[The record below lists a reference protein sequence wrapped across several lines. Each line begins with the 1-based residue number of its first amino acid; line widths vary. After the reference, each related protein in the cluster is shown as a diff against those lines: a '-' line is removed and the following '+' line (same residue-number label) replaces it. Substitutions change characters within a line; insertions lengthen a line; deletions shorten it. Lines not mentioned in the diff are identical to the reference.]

1 MIIRKPYAFLI
12 KNFKIIHLLLLIPML
27 YLAFKFGDIAS
38 FFREYVAAQYTTPE
52 TIIAGN
58 YITILIYIVLFLLI
72 IANSIIYLLM
82 KSKKKN
88 TLYYIIS
95 IIYYLILLA
104 STVLFYAS
112 MQSIEKGTMDQ
123 TFANFVRDM
132 GNILVIPVYLL
143 MVATVTKGLGFNYK
157 SFRFDGNV
165 DLQVTDDDDAEVE
178 LKIGADSYTVKR
190 KFVHILRELKY
201 YVLENKF
208 VFTCLGVGLTLLIII
223 VGYLNFEIYN
233 KKYNVYQ
240 AFALDSFTMTLKES
254 YISDVDYSGN
264 TIAEGKYYL
273 AVKIAIQNRTL
284 TDQSIDKS
292 NFRIFIGNKV
302 LYPKY
307 DRSSRFIDIGKNYQ
321 GETIYS
327 NTSNDYVLVYEID
340 SSLVKRQYQMKIL
353 SALKSEPGKLIPS
366 YKIVTIKPNNITK
379 KENMGVAKLG
389 TEINLKDTLLGNT
402 TYTLRNITFDKKYS
416 YSYQKCTTTDECYN
430 VKDTILPS
438 TGNSL
443 AIIEDNIDWDNT
455 TAYYANGTKD
465 FYSDFATI
473 VYNYNNLQTDKT
485 YVATLKN
492 VTPKYITDVKIY
504 EVPEMITRSF
514 TQKITLKISIRNK
527 VFTIKLKE

>member
-1 MIIRKPYAFLI
+1 MVIRKPYAFLI
-12 KNFKIIHLLLLIPML
+12 KNFKIIHLLLLVPMI
-27 YLAFKFGDIAS
+27 YIAFKFGDIAG
-38 FFREYVAAQYTTPE
+38 FFNDYVSARYTTVQ
-52 TIIAGN
+52 TAIAGN
-58 YITILIYIVLFLLI
+58 YITTLTYIVLFILI
-72 IANSIIYLLM
+72 IINSIIYSLM
-82 KSKKKN
+82 KSKQKN

-95 IIYYLILLA
+95 IIYYLLLVT

-132 GNILVIPVYLL
+132 GNICVIPVYIL
-143 MVATVTKGLGFNYK
+143 MVLTVAKGFGFNFK
-157 SFRFDGNV
+157 TFRFDGNS
-165 DLQVTDDDDAEVE
+165 DLRITEEDDAEVE
-178 LKIGADSYTVKR
+178 LKIGAESYTVKR
-190 KFVHILRELKY
+190 SFIHIIRELKY
-201 YVLENKF
+201 YVIENKF
-208 VFTCLGVGLTLLIII
+208 VFTCLGVALILFIG
-223 VGYLNFEIYN
+223 VTCYLNFEVYN

-254 YISDVDYSGN
+254 YISDVDFSGN

-292 NFRIFIGNKV
+292 NFRIFIGDKV

-327 NTSNDYVLVYEID
+327 NTSNDYVLVYELD

-366 YKIVTIKPNNITK
+366 YKIINIKPNNLTK
-379 KENMGVAKLG
+379 KENIGEAKLG
-389 TEINLKDTLLGNT
+389 SEINLKDTLLGNT
-402 TYTLRNITFDKKYS
+402 TYKLKSITFDKKYS
-416 YSYQKCTTTDECYN
+416 YSYQKCITTDECYN

-438 TGNSL
+438 TGNAL
-443 AIIEDNIDWDNT
+443 AIIEDNIDWDET
-455 TAYYANGTKD
+455 TSYYANGTKD
-465 FYSDFATI
+465 FYADFATL

-492 VTPKYITDVKIY
+492 VTPKYINNVKIY
-504 EVPEMITRSF
+504 EVPEMLTRYS
-514 TQKITLKISIRNK
+514 TKKIVLKVSIRNK
-527 VFTIKLKE
+527 IFTINLKE